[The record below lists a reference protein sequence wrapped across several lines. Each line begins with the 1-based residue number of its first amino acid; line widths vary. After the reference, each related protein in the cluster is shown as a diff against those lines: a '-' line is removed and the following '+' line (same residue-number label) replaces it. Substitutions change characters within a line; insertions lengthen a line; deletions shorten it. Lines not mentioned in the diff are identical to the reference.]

1 MEFFSQHQ
9 FNAVPW
15 KNPVF
20 GGMVFCIKNPLFVPW
35 GFSDLRTLR
44 RRTSAV
50 SFEMAKALASAA
62 AWLNLAWDGMV
73 CLSSIFL
80 AWLVPGILNIPL
92 SKMVGN
98 QVGWPPNHYMEN
110 GSFTKHNP
118 FKKSG
123 CLGYQVV
130 ITSILVRYDHWSK
143 ISEVWHPDLASISQ
157 VVKWPLYMSH
167 GKKTLTFHWILVV

>member
-1 MEFFSQHQ
+1 M
-9 FNAVPW
+9 

-20 GGMVFCIKNPLFVPW
+20 GGMVFASKIHFSSLEVFPTFGPFGAAPPLFPLKW
-35 GFSDLRTLR
+35 QRL
-44 RRTSAV
+44 
-50 SFEMAKALASAA
+50 
-62 AWLNLAWDGMV
+62 WLLPLLGSIWPETGMV